1 MRNQHQFAA
10 KRFVKSK
17 LLDQLTDCRSGVAY
31 IEFAYSLPIF
41 ILLCMYGV
49 ELANIAIT
57 NARVSNIT
65 SMMADGAARVRDR
78 IDEADINELMVG
90 AKFAGQGINITKY
103 GRIIISTVEDNAAT
117 ASPTDDQTVTWQRC
131 KGEQVP
137 TGVDVYAPEGS
148 TLTSGVGPTG
158 QKIVAKPGN
167 PVIFAQIIYK
177 YQPIIS
183 NRFFGPITM
192 NYSSAFTVRDRVVQ
206 TMQNGGALANS
217 SKSLCTAYN
226 V

>member
-1 MRNQHQFAA
+1 MRAIPKFSAPA
-10 KRFVKSK
+10 R
-17 LLDQLTDCRSGVAY
+17 LLYRLKDNSSGVAY

-57 NARVSNIT
+57 NARVSNIA

-90 AKFAGQGINITKY
+90 AKFAGQGIDITNY
-103 GRIIISTVEDNAAT
+103 GRIMISTVEDNAAT
-117 ASPTDDQTVTWQRC
+117 ATADDQTVTWRRC
-131 KGEQVP
+131 KGKEVP
-137 TGVDVYAPEGS
+137 ASSDIKVPEGP
-148 TLTSGVGPTG
+148 TLSAPVSANGTQIAAT
-158 QKIVAKPGN
+158 PGN
-167 PVIFAQIIYK
+167 PVVFAQVIYK

-183 NRFFGPITM
+183 DKFFGPITM
-192 NYSSAFTVRDRVVQ
+192 NYSSAYSVRDRVVQ
-206 TMQNGGALANS
+206 TMQNGGALADS
-217 SKSLCTAYN
+217 AKSLCSAYN